1 MLFAKSL
8 NFDHVM
14 SVVSKIINLI
24 KAKSTQHRLF
34 KLFLEDM
41 NSDYKDLIMYTEV
54 RWLSRGKVLER
65 FLVLLPQVK
74 DFIASRNEIYDELK
88 SKEWLFD
95 LGFLVDM
102 TTKLNELN

>member
-1 MLFAKSL
+1 MLFARSL

-14 SVVSKIINLI
+14 SVVSKIINSI

-34 KLFLEDM
+34 KLFLEDV
-41 NSDYKDLIMYTEV
+41 NSDYKDLIMYTRV

-74 DFIASRNEIYDELK
+74 DLIALRNEIYDESE
-88 SKEWLFD
+88 SKEWLLD
-95 LGFLVDM
+95 LGF
-102 TTKLNELN
+102 